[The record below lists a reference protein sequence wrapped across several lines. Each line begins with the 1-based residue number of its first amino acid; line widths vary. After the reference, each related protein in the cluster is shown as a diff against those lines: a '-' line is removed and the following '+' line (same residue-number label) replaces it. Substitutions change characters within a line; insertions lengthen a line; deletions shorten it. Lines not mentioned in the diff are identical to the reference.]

1 MIRIPFLLLIVF
13 SVFNMNLMLQC
24 ALGLNGAVSAK
35 NHDKI
40 LALIKLSII
49 FVSVILL
56 WFLFSRIIFFTVSW
70 IFIYVLLFPVSYI
83 VYDGLEFLLFRY
95 IIKKENDEYFFG
107 KSSIDKSS
115 TDKSSIDECSTDECF
130 ISFPGGITAAAVFI
144 CLNIAN
150 VFLEV
155 LILSFGFTAGI
166 LLVSLIIIEIRK
178 RAALEEVP
186 RFLRGK
192 PLVLI
197 SMGMLC
203 LVFSVGS
210 VLLLRMINFK

>member
-24 ALGLNGAVSAK
+24 ALGLNGAVSPK

-107 KSSIDKSS
+107 KSSTGKSF
-115 TDKSSIDECSTDECF
+115 IDECSTDECF

-150 VFLEV
+150 GILEV
-155 LILSFGFTAGI
+155 LILSFGFSAGI

-210 VLLLRMINFK
+210 LLLLRMINFK

>member
-1 MIRIPFLLLIVF
+1 MIRIPFLLLVIF

-24 ALGLNGAVSAK
+24 ALGLNGAVSSK

-40 LALIKLSII
+40 LALIKLSVI

-56 WFLFSRIIFFTVSW
+56 WFVFSRIIFSIFSW
-70 IFIYVLLFPVSYI
+70 ISIYVLLFPVSYI

-95 IIKKENDEYFFG
+95 IIKKENKKENE
-107 KSSIDKSS
+107 DK
-115 TDKSSIDECSTDECF
+115 CF
-130 ISFPGGITAAAVFI
+130 ISFPGGITAVAVFI

-186 RFLRGK
+186 RFLRGNS
-192 PLVLI
+192 LVLI
-197 SMGMLC
+197 SMGMLS

-210 VLLLRMINFK
+210 LLLLRMINFK

>member
-1 MIRIPFLLLIVF
+1 MLIIF

-24 ALGLNGAVSAK
+24 ALGLNGAVSSK

-40 LALIKLSII
+40 LALIKLSVI
-49 FVSVILL
+49 FISIILL
-56 WFLFSRIIFFTVSW
+56 WFLLSRIIFLTVSW

-107 KSSIDKSS
+107 KSSNEKC
-115 TDKSSIDECSTDECF
+115 SIDECF
-130 ISFPGGITAAAVFI
+130 ISFPGGITAVAVFI

-150 VFLEV
+150 GILEV
-155 LILSFGFTAGI
+155 LILSFGFSAGI

-197 SMGMLC
+197 SMGMLS

-210 VLLLRMINFK
+210 LLLLRMINFK